1 MRLHTSSLVLTA
13 LFLAACADK
22 AGTAKTDTA
31 APVTTASA
39 ASAGS
44 ASGSSADS
52 DLADVQNYH
61 LTMDKVDKF
70 LAAQR
75 NLALRMKDMSPEERE
90 AIKARADADDSNDD
104 SMEDMQRKIEAEPA
118 LASAIRDAGLSPR
131 EYTVLTISMMQS
143 AMAAGVLKMRPKDNQ
158 DSLVRE
164 MKANIENVRFMQQNE
179 AELQRKQKA
188 LADEMQRLGIPTE
201 G

>member
-1 MRLHTSSLVLTA
+1 MRLQTSSLVLTA
-13 LFLAACADK
+13 LLLSACADK
-22 AGTAKTDTA
+22 AGSAKTDTA
-31 APVTTASA
+31 ASTTTPTASA
-39 ASAGS
+39 A
-44 ASGSSADS
+44 GSSTGDS
-52 DLADVQNYH
+52 DLADVQNYR
-61 LTMDKVDKF
+61 LSMDKVDKF

-90 AIKARADADDSNDD
+90 ALKARADADDSNDD
-104 SMEDMQRKIEAEPA
+104 SMADMQRKIESEPA

-131 EYTVLTISMMQS
+131 EYTLLTISMMQS

-179 AELQRKQKA
+179 AELQRKQKE
-188 LADEMQRLGIPTE
+188 LAEEMKRLGVPTE